1 MNQSIC
7 AIEIASTAIRIV
19 VAECEANSLQ
29 RILAFSEVE
38 GPFLVNGKINEIN
51 ALAKILQEMKTDI
64 ERTLGTGLIG
74 AYVNISGDE
83 LKSLNET
90 NQVNILHKDKRIRR
104 KDIHALIKLNQER
117 ALKNAGP
124 SSYALIHSL
133 QLSYQLDN
141 GDVVADPEG
150 KSSNLL
156 VLNSQHILVQKAL
169 LSDYEYIFQRIGLRF
184 DGAIF
189 NGLASAWA
197 VVSAEEWQEGVCHL
211 DMGASTIDLT
221 CGFRNNIYYNALL
234 NLGGNELTRRLAV
247 QMNIFTDYMEVI
259 KVENSAI
266 QAKTIHKP
274 QLALPFV
281 GLDQKSFVSKDTF
294 CMVIKSYCDELVQ
307 LLQQLRKK
315 GPSPLGPVKKIV
327 LSGGGANIGGLKQYL
342 ANCLGLEVRLAERLI
357 AIPPAPD
364 NMAEGLRSS
373 KYATVLGMLYYVTE
387 FKNDSSL
394 ENPEKY
400 NLKFVSKNFF
410 KNFFKELF

>member
-1 MNQSIC
+1 MAAAATGVGYSLR
-7 AIEIASTAIRIV
+7 APDPRVAASTPSDPHPRKAAVSTKLVIVESPNKVRSIAGYLGPDFDVEASVGHIRD
-19 VAECEANSLQ
+19 
-29 RILAFSEVE
+29 LAQPSELPAAQKKGPYGKFAVDVE
-38 GPFLVNGKINEIN
+38 DGFKPYYVINP
-51 ALAKILQEMKTDI
+51 
-64 ERTLGTGLIG
+64 
-74 AYVNISGDE
+74 
-83 LKSLNET
+83 
-90 NQVNILHKDKRIRR
+90 DKR
-104 KDIHALIKLNQER
+104 KTVAQLKR

-247 QMNIFTDYMEVI
+247 QMTIFTDYMETI